1 MTKVKESAVE
11 LPSNRLDSPT
21 PENTNTPAPQRMACF
36 SSTLYEDNIENSH
49 ETRKNVDLKPRTQE
63 FTASAGKTCTLAS
76 ETQNI
81 GQDLTPNYS
90 LGKI

>member
-1 MTKVKESAVE
+1 MKHK
-11 LPSNRLDSPT
+11 
-21 PENTNTPAPQRMACF
+21 
-36 SSTLYEDNIENSH
+36 
-49 ETRKNVDLKPRTQE
+49 KNVGLKPRTQE
-63 FTASAGKTCTLAS
+63 FTASAVKNSNLAS